1 MQLEPKTHLL
11 PVDKCLPGREDYIYP
26 RQAQHSVFATDLAY
40 ELSTFPQTTDRIVF
54 GMGCFWGAE
63 RLFWQTPGVVSTLV
77 GYQGG
82 VTPHPTY
89 EEVCSG
95 TTNHAEVVAVFF
107 DTTQTSA
114 ATLLKIFWEN
124 HDPTQEHR
132 QGNDIGT
139 QYRSAIFHASS
150 AQSDVKNS
158 LTAFNKVLTA
168 AGAGPITTDV
178 KLLDGLPFY
187 MAEERHQQYLHKNPD
202 GYCNLG
208 PHGLSCPIG

>member
-1 MQLEPKTHLL
+1 MQLEPKSHLL
-11 PVDKCLPGREDYIYP
+11 PPEKCLPGRPAYGYDL
-26 RQAQHSVFATDLAY
+26 QSQHSVFDHDLTYDVAA
-40 ELSTFPQTTDRIVF
+40 FPSGTARIVF

-63 RLFWQTPGVVSTLV
+63 RLFWQHAGVISTIV

-89 EEVCSG
+89 AEVCTG
-95 TTNHAEVVAVFF
+95 NTNHAEVVAVFYNP
-107 DTTQTSA
+107 TQTTTTA
-114 ATLLKIFWEN
+114 LLKLFWEN

-139 QYRSAIFHASS
+139 QYRSAIFAPPE
-150 AQSDVKNS
+150 AQAEVTNS
-158 LTAFNKVLTA
+158 VTAFNKVLTGT
-168 AGAGPITTDV
+168 GAGPITTDT
-178 KLLDGLPFY
+178 KNLDDLPFY
-187 MAEERHQQYLHKNPD
+187 IAEAKHQQYLHKNPD